1 MKIVLREE
9 VENLGRRGQVVNVA
23 VGYARNYL
31 FPRKLAYEATSGN
44 LKVLDQQRKAWEAKE
59 VKAIGEAREMAARLE
74 QVRLSVKKKSGQAGT
89 LYGSV
94 TSAELAELLAAK
106 GILVDRRRMSHEPIK
121 SVGSHDIAI
130 KLHREVTA
138 VVKLEVVG
146 EEPAEAPVAD
156 EE

>member
-23 VGYARNYL
+23 VGFARNYL
-31 FPRKLAYEATSGN
+31 FPRKLAYVATPGN
-44 LKVLDQQRKAWEAKE
+44 LKVLEQQKKAWEAKE
-59 VKAIGEAREMAARLE
+59 TQVVSEAREMANRLAG
-74 QVRLSVKKKSGQAGT
+74 VSLSVKKKSGQAGT

-94 TSAELAELLAAK
+94 TSSEIADLLAAK
-106 GILVDRRRMSHEPIK
+106 GITVDRRRLSHEPIK
-121 SVGSHDIAI
+121 SVGTHDVAI

-146 EEPAEAPVAD
+146 EEPAETPAA

>member
-23 VGYARNYL
+23 VGFARNYL
-31 FPRKLAYEATSGN
+31 FPRKLAYEATPGN
-44 LKVLDQQRKAWEAKE
+44 LKVLEQQRKAWEAKE
-59 VKAIGEAREMAARLE
+59 VQVVGEARELAARVE
-74 QVRLSVKKKSGQAGT
+74 AVRLSVKKKAGQAGT

-94 TSAELAELLAAK
+94 RSGEIAEMLAAK
-106 GILVDRRRMSHEPIK
+106 GITVDRRRMAHQPIK
-121 SVGSHDIAI
+121 TVGVHDVAI

-138 VVKLEVVG
+138 TVKLEVVG
-146 EEPAEAPVAD
+146 EEAAETPVA

>member
-31 FPRKLAYEATSGN
+31 FPRKLAYEATAGN
-44 LKVLDQQRKAWEAKE
+44 LKVLEQQRKAWEAKE
-59 VKAIGEAREMAARLE
+59 SKAVGEAREMAARLE
-74 QVRLSVKKKSGQAGT
+74 RIRLTVKKKAGQAGT

-94 TSAELAELLAAK
+94 TSAELAELFEAK
-106 GILVDRRRMSHEPIK
+106 GVVVDRKRMIHDPIK
-121 SVGSHDIAI
+121 TVGVHDVSI

-138 VVKLEVVG
+138 VVKVEVVG
-146 EEPAEAPVAD
+146 QEPAETPVVED
-156 EE
+156 